1 MINTFNWVNG
11 YKGTQT
17 LLAVAVSSLS
27 SDDFISLQRLPR
39 ASDVSVLCSG
49 GPKILPFLLDTPHKV
64 TV

>member
-1 MINTFNWVNG
+1 MAIRE
-11 YKGTQT
+11 

-49 GPKILPFLLDTPHKV
+49 GPKILPFLPDTPHKV